1 MSDAFRQNKR
11 RLGKGISFCIINS
24 TFAVFFGLALATLGK
39 KSCYTV
45 RGSNVPV
52 DPEIVPDANNTTEW
66 FNLTILLGFLFYT
79 TAALSSL
86 GYMMKHGFLN
96 TCSIYTEKL
105 SRAMTYCIFIAVHVM
120 RLSHTGRVCSGDFL
134 PDTATDEDVDD
145 YMIATGHF
153 FMMYIILGWIVVP
166 ALLIIVVCFKG
177 ESWAALALDTP
188 K

>member
-1 MSDAFRQNKR
+1 MTAVAAV
-11 RLGKGISFCIINS
+11 S

-45 RGSNVPV
+45 KGSNVPV

-79 TAALSSL
+79 SAALSSL
-86 GYMMKHGFLN
+86 GYLMKHGFLN

-105 SRAMTYCIFIAVHVM
+105 SRAMTYAIFIAVHVM

-134 PDTATDEDVDD
+134 SDTASDEDVDD